1 VGSTTIG
8 WDTHGNHGL
17 IAMFKHLKKEMKRY
31 GIVGWLLILG
41 IFLMIS
47 FVVVLGITGN
57 TATVRAVENENSF
70 MNQIVAGD
78 WWGAISSVYVNV
90 IGSTF
95 WVIMIVLP
103 CAMLYIKT
111 RNSGPPT
118 LLLIIGSAVFGFLF
132 PMPARF
138 LFVTFIGIGVGLI
151 LYGAFTK
158 KGGY

>member
-1 VGSTTIG
+1 MM
-8 WDTHGNHGL
+8 D
-17 IAMFKHLKKEMKRY
+17 MFKRLKKEMKRY
-31 GIVGWLLILG
+31 GVVGWLLIVG
-41 IFLMIS
+41 IVLMVGFIILFGS
-47 FVVVLGITGN
+47 
-57 TATVRAVENENSF
+57 ARVRAQGENENTF
-70 MNQIVAGD
+70 MDQIIAGD

-111 RNSGPPT
+111 RSSGPPT

-138 LFVTFIGIGVGLI
+138 LFVTFIGIGIGLI

>member
-1 VGSTTIG
+1 MGGFTDRGYS
-8 WDTHGNHGL
+8 HGADGL
-17 IAMFKHLKKEMKRY
+17 IAMFKALKKEMKRY
-31 GIVGWLLILG
+31 GVVGWLLIVG
-41 IFLMIS
+41 IVLMVAFILLFS
-47 FVVVLGITGN
+47 TGN
-57 TATVRAVENENSF
+57 VRAAPENENSF
-70 MNQIVAGD
+70 MNQVIAGD

-138 LFVTFIGIGVGLI
+138 LFVTFIGIGIGLI

-158 KGGY
+158 KAGY